1 MTLVEYVA
9 SLQDQN
15 VPESEWFDKV
25 QQWKKENNYEDPN
38 KVKKQTEV
46 SQQVNVTKEGKTPVV
61 TEESTTVATATPNVQ
76 AALSGIGEFGTGPS
90 VLPFTNPYNQQLSDV
105 GRNIS
110 DDLFR
115 GGLSLEDYENK
126 KSEYEKQKKLYN
138 EAVEDF
144 EFKKQEQEKGFQA
157 IESGEI
163 KYDTRVLIQPPK
175 GTRFKEGSSKE
186 FTFNQIQQMID
197 SNQPGFEN
205 FSTVADYVKSNPNA
219 EIINYTSMPMEGT
232 VTVLDEVSLD
242 PYNISDIEET
252 LGNNVWNLTGNDLI
266 SNEIVVKDNISGID
280 EDYFFTLGSE
290 KEAEKE
296 KNDGSTAINIE
307 KVEKYRTERLGKQA
321 SLDFPNITFDNILD
335 SGTNLLTKKEIEFI
349 NLPKEKQD
357 EIAKDENY
365 GEALFFGDNLINIDL
380 EDVPEAQ
387 LELFEKSNKMATTT
401 EVGVL
406 KNKLK
411 QEYFNLVGLAQ
422 EIYNYDVKNEKPSMR
437 ISGYLNDPKFLS
449 KYADSKYFVGFN
461 DEQKNLIKE
470 IATTGKL
477 PKNLGLDDF
486 KDGIVMPGVMNFED
500 QESGHPLI
508 KEFNNTLK
516 DYRIIN
522 RALLLNRDPLTTE
535 QDSFWSSAAKR
546 TSEILGLNIDTEF
559 EKQSEYL
566 TWIKAN
572 GFVPSETAMKNDLF
586 VRLPNGS
593 FNIEEKFAS
602 EAGAGAIDLTKWIG
616 ETYLFT
622 RLTGNFVARSQ
633 KALNL
638 AWKNSKNLQK
648 IPYAVSAFTGAT
660 NVLAQSTTFTGGT
673 LVSQYLDGEF
683 DIEELRS
690 SAGFGAS
697 LATGHLAYDPFVNYL
712 RKSKFGKIFS
722 PVVDRLTRYAPNT
735 YKRVSRSVGSGFTGA
750 TTYQI
755 GGVINQGGIRDA
767 DGNITISLKTQSLE
781 FIKMVAAGVFTKAI
795 PNFQTIKKEFKSDII
810 SVKNRG
816 KLDLEAKKSANY
828 LGVNEKSVTDVDENS
843 LDNLNKAFNE
853 KVDNLIARKR
863 KGEITKEEADAEFK
877 ILKENYRVVD
887 TQIAVNSAYKMI
899 KAEESSGNAPKESE
913 FYIVSGKIKN
923 GDKLNERDGE
933 VLAYYGLD
941 GVGMLYKRLGIQK
954 NSANDRYL
962 QGLIMNES
970 LIDAQL
976 NGKSFILT
984 PYGLQPINPTEF
996 VTPKNTPAR
1005 ANAREFLR
1013 KRLELDT
1020 QIYRLKKLDTK
1031 NLSESE
1037 LLKHKNSIKK
1047 KQEELEQYVEGGKLY
1062 DNIQSEIQGAAIT
1075 AYEKDIKQADPS
1087 KGAVVE
1093 ARTPEEFQKIY
1104 DESGFKAE
1112 DVKGRIA
1119 FTDKDGNKIINKEFA
1134 LEQRNFTPVTHEIPH
1149 SILKDSFKDAQGN
1162 VTPEGIKMIDNVLE
1176 KLTPRQRKVLDE
1188 ELLSRYEVGE
1198 SKEKWYEENI
1208 TVLAELI
1215 KRGEIQFNKS
1225 FGEGLAGLV
1234 PAFKNFLPNIEVNPN
1249 TGKGIFDMLKA
1260 QDLGRVTIE
1269 KSEAEGKPAP
1279 KGELAPAFSSAKK
1292 ETVLESISNLLPKN
1306 IKTKKEFDTWAQS
1319 EKGGKVIAD
1328 ALKPGGSISNY
1339 IKSRGTKQESDR
1351 MLDDVLFRI
1360 YNFNPEAKRKDGSI
1374 VGPEAFGEK
1383 IFADTAW
1390 AKVTART
1397 KLFEEGEKAKLETR
1411 QDDTTKQL
1419 VDKGKKEE
1427 AVKTDDLPLKPTE
1440 TTTFNPKRLT
1450 PEFIATVEVQEGQT
1464 QKDAIED
1471 KITET
1476 IIEGYK
1482 DRDVKTFKDLG
1493 SPKFPIPRSV
1503 AKLYADMFGIK
1514 TVDALIQKQRNLQKF
1529 DEPGAIRARQ
1539 FLIDNALSDYQ
1550 RFPGIVSGLG
1560 KSTSVLQTKLGS
1572 VMYNKKGKKVGTIK
1586 NYIDI
1591 ISGKEVTLPNFRGE
1605 SITFNARDVK
1615 GKKKDIYR
1623 DSQHIKAAIEFH
1635 IKNRALETTMP
1646 DQGKRIQAGAKFSQ
1660 AKIAGKQKSG
1670 QQRLDSKVDPKA
1682 LEEARNN
1689 KVRKREILVNDFG
1702 SVMPNEIF
1710 RGVNF
1715 TMGNRID
1722 GSFRKRGFDMITD
1735 PKRISNLDE
1744 RKRALDL
1751 IEQNEI
1757 LDLISIK
1764 QDAKANEPSFTDAQK
1779 AQFKESLTSKAGK
1792 DYKLRLKN
1800 KDLHDKGVDLQLDK
1814 ELEIAR
1820 KSPESFAVLRDYIY
1834 NPNLNANSNRA
1845 QATNVGIEYGAV
1857 FTENGKTR
1865 RREEVTDEHV
1875 FQAIEHANAKLQIYK
1890 NIIDAEKSGDKQKI
1904 ADAKN
1909 SFERYKKWIKD
1920 NYIQVALKNESDVV
1934 KGNLVDAEG
1943 NSWIDSGGT
1952 SHPVLMKALNKA
1964 IKSGKDADWDKVP
1977 SSMLRYFNGYKNKDG
1992 ESASLNPNNLD
2003 VFGKNVAKDFNVEVN
2018 KDLRQNPNVV
2028 KKQGDLINKVILT
2041 EAGIL
2046 EGSKAVSREKAK
2058 QLLDNYLKTAKQETR
2073 QAEINNNLQPNV
2085 LKMQGV
2091 KSQDVEAVVSE
2102 LNNLDKA
2109 LNTGRVANFS
2119 APKKIRVFDFDDTL
2133 ARSKSKVLYTVPNA
2147 EGGFSEGATKL
2158 KAIFMVG
2165 GPGAGKTNVGKGL
2178 QLGRRGYKVV
2188 NQDIALEAMK
2198 SEAGLPAKES
2208 DYTAEQRSTRSKLG
2222 AAARKAAVAKFD
2234 KYAAAGDGMVIDGTG
2249 ASYNATTKKIK
2260 ALEDAGY
2267 EVHMVVATTPLET
2280 AIGRNKAR
2288 AERSLPDFV
2297 VEKTYESV
2305 QESLKKYRED
2315 FGDRLYEINTETI
2328 EYGKPLPNDF
2338 LQRVYDGINAN
2349 KVGKVDA
2356 TSFAENYDVLESQGA
2371 EFDFREFSKVIEGKK
2386 GPLFSVAQKIAAAR
2400 GTEDIF
2406 ILTARPADAAKPIQ
2420 EFMKA
2425 NGIDIPLQNITGL
2438 GDGTAAAKGRWIAG
2452 KAAEG
2457 YNDFYFAD
2465 DAVKNVQAVKEVLS
2479 QVDVK
2484 SKVQQ
2489 ARFSKAKNFD
2499 KIFNNII
2506 GAKTG
2511 IESYKQFSAAKAKTI
2526 GANKGKFGFFIP
2538 ASAEDFTGLLYRT
2551 LGKGKVGDAQMAF
2564 YKENLLDPYNRAE
2577 MAISQAKV
2585 AAGRDYKELKKQF
2598 KNIPKT
2604 LEKETGISKFKYQH
2618 AIRTYIWDKQGLEVP
2633 GLSKR
2638 DQKRLVDFVSN
2649 DAELSVFADNLI
2661 TIQKGKPYPEPNKDW
2676 TAGTI
2681 TTDVIGGI
2689 NKINRAEYL
2698 KEWQENVDIIF
2709 SEKNMNKLEA
2719 AFGPRYVEA
2728 LKNSLAAM
2736 KSGSNRPLGG
2746 DRISN
2751 RILDWVNNS
2760 IGAVMF
2766 LNTRSAVL
2774 QTISSV
2780 NFINWGDNN
2789 LYAAGKAF
2797 GNQKQYWKDFLTLM
2811 NSDYLLERRDGLKIN
2826 VSESEIADAVEN
2838 SKNKATAA
2846 ISYLLNK
2853 GFVFTRYADSFA
2865 IASGGATFYRNR
2877 IKSLMK
2883 EGMSQELAEQQA
2895 FEDFRLIAE
2904 ENQQSSSPMRI
2915 SQQQRSTIGRMVL
2928 AFGNTQMQYA
2938 RIQKRAIQDL
2948 VNKRGD
2954 WKSNISKI
2962 VYYGAIQ
2969 NLMFNGLQS
2978 ALGWSLFDDDEDEKA
2993 KEKRK
2998 EQKLQR
3004 TLNGMLDSQLK
3015 GLGIAGAVTAGV
3027 KNALMTIAE
3036 EAGKKSPK
3044 FEEAIDDLINVM
3056 PAIGSKV
3063 RKIKSAARTMSW
3075 NRKEIKEKGF
3085 SLDNPA
3091 YLAGAQVISGFT
3103 NIPVDEAA
3111 MKINTMRNILN
3122 PYTEAWQKVAL
3133 ALGWSTWDVD
3143 LPYWGLAEE
3152 KPVLT
3157 ETEKQTKKL
3166 FDLNKSNQVKM
3177 LLDLGLT
3184 KKQIRALT
3192 KEEQRVQEIIK
3203 LQNKKKNGKDKS

>member
-46 SQQVNVTKEGKTPVV
+46 SQQVNVTEEGKTPVV

-321 SLDFPNITFDNILD
+321 SLDFSNITFDNILD
-335 SGTNLLTKKEIEFI
+335 SGKNLLTKKEIEFI

-411 QEYFNLVGLAQ
+411 QEYFKLVGLAQ

-535 QDSFWSSAAKR
+535 QDDFWSSAAKR
-546 TSEILGLNIDTEF
+546 TSEILGLNVDTEF

-572 GFVPSETAMKNDLF
+572 GFVPSEIAMKNDLF

-648 IPYAVSAFTGAT
+648 IPYAVSAFTAAT

-923 GDKLNERDGE
+923 GEKLNERDGE

-962 QGLIMNES
+962 QSLIMNES

-996 VTPKNTPAR
+996 VTPKDTPAR

-1162 VTPEGIKMIDNVLE
+1162 VTPEGIKMIDGVLE
-1176 KLTPRQRKVLDE
+1176 NLTPRQKRVLDE

-1279 KGELAPAFSSAKK
+1279 KGELAPAFSLAKK
-1292 ETVLESISNLLPKN
+1292 DSDTVN
-1306 IKTKKEFDTWAQS
+1306 
-1319 EKGGKVIAD
+1319 
-1328 ALKPGGSISNY
+1328 
-1339 IKSRGTKQESDR
+1339 
-1351 MLDDVLFRI
+1351 
-1360 YNFNPEAKRKDGSI
+1360 
-1374 VGPEAFGEK
+1374 
-1383 IFADTAW
+1383 
-1390 AKVTART
+1390 
-1397 KLFEEGEKAKLETR
+1397 KLFEEKGKDASFEILELLRPTAVALAKRFKNRPNYDEQL
-1411 QDDTTKQL
+1411 L
-1419 VDKGKKEE
+1419 VDEIMTGKRGMLDVINDYAAKVEKKEK
-1427 AVKTDDLPLKPTE
+1427 VGDLSLFLNNSFSTKTGFKRYIEIADRNLGKEFDQNVDDLAGLKEAPAAETAKEAPVEKTAKKPTE
-1440 TTTFNPKRLT
+1440 TV
-1450 PEFIATVEVQEGQT
+1450 EFSQAQVEKIGA
-1464 QKDAIED
+1464 KDKAEVETR
-1471 KITET
+1471 ITEAT
-1476 IIEGYK
+1476 NEAFKGQ
-1482 DRDVKTFKDLG
+1482 DVKTFG
-1493 SPKFPIPRSV
+1493 QTRNVPKSV
-1503 AKLYADMFGIK
+1503 ADIYAGMFGLNPQTITDKTRNYQKTDTEGLTTAKQFLLKNANNDFARLPKTKDGFGKGTFLPRNVMNALYADGKLTGTLKDYM
-1514 TVDALIQKQRNLQKF
+1514 DLIRQK
-1529 DEPGAIRARQ
+1529 P
-1539 FLIDNALSDYQ
+1539 
-1550 RFPGIVSGLG
+1550 
-1560 KSTSVLQTKLGS
+1560 TK
-1572 VMYNKKGKKVGTIK
+1572 
-1586 NYIDI
+1586 
-1591 ISGKEVTLPNFRGE
+1591 P
-1605 SITFNARDVK
+1605 
-1615 GKKKDIYR
+1615 IYR
-1623 DSQHIKAAIEFH
+1623 DAVGQTIRGLLNLHIR
-1635 IKNRALETTMP
+1635 NRMFEDLVTTTP
-1646 DQGKRIQAGAKFSQ
+1646 ERLRGGAKFSQ

-1670 QQRLDSKVDPKA
+1670 QERLDSKVDPKA

-1757 LDLISIK
+1757 LDLTSIK

-1875 FQAIEHANAKLQIYK
+1875 FNAIEHANAKLQIYK

-1977 SSMLRYFNGYKNKDG
+1977 SSMLRYFNGYKNKNG

-2338 LQRVYDGINAN
+2338 LQQVYDGINAN

-2489 ARFSKAKNFD
+2489 ARFSKAKDFD

-2506 GAKTG
+2506 EAKTG

-2564 YKENLLDPYNRAE
+2564 YKENLLDPYNKAE

-2661 TIQKGKPYPEPNKDW
+2661 TIQKGRPYPEPNKDW

-2948 VNKRGD
+2948 VNGRGD

-2993 KEKRK
+2993 KGKRR

-3004 TLNGMLDSQLK
+3004 TLNGMIDSQLK

-3133 ALGWSTWDVD
+3133 GLGWSTWDVD